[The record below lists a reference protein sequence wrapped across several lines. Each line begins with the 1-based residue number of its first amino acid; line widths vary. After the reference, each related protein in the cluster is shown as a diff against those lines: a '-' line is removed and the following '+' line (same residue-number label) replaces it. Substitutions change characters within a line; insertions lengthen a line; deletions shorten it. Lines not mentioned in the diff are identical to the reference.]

1 MSTSQDTTPKFS
13 QLLGHLM
20 RGGQFG
26 YWWRDGDKKSSWWP
40 VGKPTN
46 PAPTK
51 RNLYFGVNPSREIP
65 AADDPANV
73 RSRIETIAAINTL
86 FAEFDAKDFTGGKPA
101 ALAHVHGLGNAPSVI
116 IDSGG
121 GYHCYWLLADPFIIA
136 TDADRQRARA
146 LQAAWVNHVG
156 SDGGAKDLARVL
168 RVPGTKNYKPE
179 YGPNFP
185 TVAIISADLAR
196 LYTVADLDMTTQAPT
211 PAAKQSKPAQPIT
224 LDDQALIDKALS
236 AANGAKFAAL
246 WRGDTSAYGGDDS
259 IADAAMCEM
268 LAYWT
273 GGDAA
278 RIERLWLSSGLQRDK
293 LQRADYRKMT
303 IDFALSKVTT
313 FYDPHYHAAADVPEQ
328 PPAFDADTTTTQAPT
343 AAAKDRKP
351 ATKSAAYI
359 TALGDLGYSFRLNEL
374 TQEIEV
380 NGAPITDHIE
390 AEIRV
395 KMRDLTYTSTKA
407 FEDAYI
413 AHALRNSYHPI
424 KSYLN
429 SLKWDGRG
437 HIEQL
442 GTFLVDNHAP
452 FANGDKVSRRLLRRW
467 LIGAVGKVFDRI
479 QTPMLVIEGKQNLGK
494 SHFVAWLASVLP
506 DYFIEGPISPDDK
519 DAKIRLM
526 SRWLWEVSELGAT
539 TRRAD
544 VEALKSFITLRDVT
558 VRKPYGHH
566 DVHGPAVCS
575 LIGTLNDSG
584 GFLNDTTGS
593 RRFLT
598 LALTDLNWGY
608 RTDVNIAQVWAQA
621 VHLYRA
627 GESPYLTPDER
638 DKQNEI
644 NAEFTAVDPVEDVIA
659 SRFVIDAREMDWVT
673 SSVDLTD
680 AVDLALHGTSTAHA
694 RAIAAY
700 LKSRGIVASRPYI
713 GGSQV
718 RGYRGVRPM
727 TPTELA
733 AAKGQ

>member
-1 MSTSQDTTPKFS
+1 MMTTKTATPP
-13 QLLGHLM
+13 QYVPAELADAPIWLLWK
-20 RGGQFG
+20 
-26 YWWRDGDKKSSWWP
+26 YVDRD
-40 VGKPTN
+40 GKPTKEPFQPN
-46 PAPTK
+46 GHHAKSNDPSTWSTLAVCTAALARDYDGIGLAFGNDLAGIDLDGCFESDGSMSPWAAAWFELCPPTYAELSPSGKGLHLLYIGELPEGLKGKNK
-51 RNLYFGVNPSREIP
+51 RIGPKDNHKG
-65 AADDPANV
+65 
-73 RSRIETIAAINTL
+73 IETYCYPSNKYFT
-86 FAEFDAKDFTGGKPA
+86 FTGKPYPTGSAPA
-101 ALAHVHGLGNAPSVI
+101 ALARVTP
-116 IDSGG
+116 DQ
-121 GYHCYWLLADPFIIA
+121 FIA
-136 TDADRQRARA
+136 LRDAIY
-146 LQAAWVNHVG
+146 
-156 SDGGAKDLARVL
+156 
-168 RVPGTKNYKPE
+168 P
-179 YGPNFP
+179 
-185 TVAIISADLAR
+185 
-196 LYTVADLDMTTQAPT
+196 
-211 PAAKQSKPAQPIT
+211 PAAVKPVQSAKPAQPIA

-268 LAYWT
+268 LAYWF

-313 FYDPHYHAAADVPEQ
+313 FYDPHYHAPVADVPEQ
-328 PPAFDADTTTTQAPT
+328 PPAFDADTMTTQAPT

-380 NGAPITDHIE
+380 NGAPITDHVA

-429 SLKWDGRG
+429 SLKWDGLG

-442 GTFLVDNHAP
+442 GACLADNHAP
-452 FANGDKVSRRLLRRW
+452 FANGDTVSARFLRRW

-479 QTPMLVIEGKQNLGK
+479 QTPMLVIEGKQSLGK

-526 SRWLWEVSELGAT
+526 SRWIWEVSELGAT

-598 LALTDLNWGY
+598 LALTGLNWDY
-608 RTDVNIAQVWAQA
+608 RQFVNVSQVWAQA

-659 SRFVIDAREMDWVT
+659 SRFVIDPTRQDWRTPSIDV
-673 SSVDLTD
+673 LT
-680 AVDLALHGTSTAHA
+680 AVGDTLHGTSTGHA

-713 GGSQV
+713 GGRQV
-718 RGYRGVRPM
+718 RGYCGVRPM
-727 TPTELA
+727 TEVETNQMQDA
-733 AAKGQ
+733 TRQQDR